1 MAASAPVGFQLSGKT
16 SLFSRV
22 ALSPGMTVG
31 GGKKADLGTSLPVS
45 KGKDMNQ
52 SINDGETQASTIN

>member
-31 GGKKADLGTSLPVS
+31 GGKKADLANSLPV
-45 KGKDMNQ
+45 KGKDMN
-52 SINDGETQASTIN
+52 